1 MSRLTIFLLLIFSSN
16 VLSGQTNKVETEH
29 FKVKYDIEA
38 ENYAKASLKVLEL
51 AWTIATRNGYNL
63 PDKIKFIVKNTDR
76 SVLYFDRKS
85 LKGITLEYKTM
96 DSFNS
101 PKHGGKNN
109 IYGLCHEL
117 GHLCMFNTTTNKNNW
132 MSYNFR
138 ESWADFWGNFV
149 IDSVHA
155 ELGTDF
161 WPDSYDYL
169 EFSGSEYM
177 AKRIEQNNPKI
188 SEFNKAGQFWI
199 ELNAI
204 VGFKNMNL
212 IFEQVNHKKVSNPN
226 AMKEFLMVLKS
237 VTNDDMIEDL
247 YNKYSNLLIVRQE

>member
-1 MSRLTIFLLLIFSSN
+1 MSRLTIFILLIFSSY
-16 VLSGQTNKVETEH
+16 LISGQTDKIETEH

-38 ENYAKASLKVLEL
+38 EKYVKASIKVLES
-51 AWTIATRNGYNL
+51 AWNIATRNGYKL
-63 PDKIKFIVKNTDR
+63 PDKIRFNVRNTDR

-85 LKGITLEYKTM
+85 LKEITLEYKNI

-101 PKHGGKNN
+101 PNQGGKNN

-117 GHLCMFNTTTNKNNW
+117 GHLCMYNTTTNKNNW

-138 ESWADFWGNFV
+138 ESWADFFGNFL

-161 WPDSYDYL
+161 WPNSYDYL

-177 AKRIEQNNPKI
+177 AKRIEKNNSKI
-188 SEFNKAGQFWI
+188 ADFNKAGKFWI
-199 ELNAI
+199 ELNSI
-204 VGFKNMNL
+204 VGFKNMNR
-212 IFEQVNHKKVSNPN
+212 IFEQVNELKVSNPD
-226 AMKEFLMVLKS
+226 AKEEFLEVLKTVS
-237 VTNDDMIEDL
+237 DKNEIEDL
-247 YNKYSNLLIVRQE
+247 YRQYSDLLIVKQE